1 MLFLTAERRL
11 LALFQTHGFRQLK
24 DSLNLLLDQPVW
36 WYCSDPDEPIHI
48 LESHNK
54 VGCGLLHDS
63 ASLRDQWH
71 EATVAAIHQA
81 IRERV
86 ALMAASPPE
95 QTQVIVPVLCGG
107 ETLGTIGLAHLPNY
121 EQRRLYPLLPLLT
134 QHLQQIAERERAS
147 EDLLGVKRL
156 WKEVISTLDLEILSQ
171 RILEEIVTLLDAR
184 EGVILLVDQ
193 EHRLVKSAATGFDPN
208 PRLTEEFAIPS
219 TPYENKVFAWPQA
232 AQMLSEGDP
241 LRGWFLSLFPS
252 SVEGRGVWAVPL
264 TLAERLL
271 GLVLCT
277 GREGAT
283 LLPHQDVA
291 LETLS
296 LGASVALRNALDFQ
310 QLQQKAAALGTVH
323 SVYRLVSS
331 SRMLG
336 DLLGRNAILN
346 RMGKLILQVMSVKK
360 CSVMLLDETGRLI
373 PSVQI
378 GLDSEEIGTRPLE
391 LGEGL
396 PGRVAQEGAS
406 LLVNSPTT
414 DPRFASDPPEFYPAA
429 SYLSV
434 PMFEAEVIGVLT
446 VGGRIGHNARFTE
459 GDREVLHTMAEQAVM
474 ALLNIEFFER
484 QERIALQTMK
494 VFDNLFET
502 GDPDLRGKAHQLA
515 RFMDSFAAFLKID
528 AQTRQLFQIAAF
540 IHGASTARVPT
551 LASGEKSEDSALDR
565 NEIAVRMARRLELP
579 DSVVAILKDL
589 DECFDGSGGP
599 RGLRGEEISMGARM
613 LTLADSFFAEGDSG
627 GGQPGEVLDR
637 LRGQSGQRFDS
648 NLFESLSEFLNTAEG
663 ADTGG
668 SPS

>member
-36 WYCSDPDEPIHI
+36 WYCADPDEPIHI

-54 VGCGLLHDS
+54 VGCGLLHDNP
-63 ASLRDQWH
+63 SLRDQWH
-71 EATVAAIHQA
+71 EATLAAIHQA
-81 IRERV
+81 RRERV

-95 QTQVIVPVLCGG
+95 HTQVVVPVLCGDD
-107 ETLGTIGLAHLPNY
+107 TLGTVGLAHLPNY

-193 EHRLVKSAATGFDPN
+193 EHRLAKSGAIGFEGN
-208 PRLTEEFAIPS
+208 PRLAEDFTVPS
-219 TPYENKVFAWPQA
+219 TPYENKVFAWPQS
-232 AQMLSEGDP
+232 AQLLSEGDP

-252 SVEGRGVWAVPL
+252 FIEGMGVWAVPL

-277 GREGAT
+277 GREGVR
-283 LLPHQDVA
+283 LLPHQDVT
-291 LETLS
+291 LETLA
-296 LGASVALRNALDFQ
+296 LGASVALRNALDFE

-346 RMGKLILQVMSVKK
+346 RMGKLILQVMNVKK
-360 CSVMLLDETGRLI
+360 CSVMLLDESGRLI

-378 GLDSEEIGTRPLE
+378 GLEPGEIGTCPLQI
-391 LGEGL
+391 GEGI
-396 PGRVAQEGAS
+396 PGRAAQEGAS
-406 LLVNSPTT
+406 FLVNLPSS
-414 DPRFASDPPEFYPAA
+414 DPRFVSDPPEFYPAG

-446 VGGRIGHNARFTE
+446 VGGRIGHGARFSE

-474 ALLNIEFFER
+474 ALLNVEFFER

-515 RFMDSFAAFLKID
+515 RFTDSFAAFLKID
-528 AQTRQLFQIAAF
+528 AQTRQIFQLAAF
-540 IHGASTARVPT
+540 VHGASMARVPS
-551 LASGEKSEDSALDR
+551 LASSERGDDASLDR
-565 NEIAVRMARRLELP
+565 HEVSVRMARRLELP

-613 LTLADSFFAEGDSG
+613 LTLADAFFTECLAG
-627 GGQPGEVLDR
+627 GAATNEFLDR
-637 LRGQSGQRFDS
+637 LRDQSGQRFDS
-648 NLFESLSEFLNTAEG
+648 NLFDSLADFMKTDEG
-663 ADTGG
+663 AEAGG